1 MNEFGTSRGVA
12 GRPLRST
19 GRAAFAEHVATFV
32 GEMSTRVVAV
42 FHPVWLLIC
51 RRGAARLGEV
61 CRRGCAAVGSPA
73 AVLGVELPPLFDVH
87 QVPKVL
93 RVEAGLAVPRHEL
106 CERLLHVAAAGVHAA
121 GVRVPFDLLRGAH
134 LQRHVVRVAPHLLL
148 PRLRRAQPLQP
159 GHRDLLRLLRDARRL
174 AERLAA
180 STLCA
185 HRRGQQLALH
195 QPRLL
200 LTLLLCC
207 GGRCSPSEAL
217 LSHFY
222 QVTFALLTCFL
233 FTSHLPERLAPGRF
247 DYFGHSHQLFHVSA
261 VVATHFQL
269 GAVLSDMT
277 SRRGRLEATGAPPS
291 LPGTAG
297 AVALGLVLNLGVV
310 ALFVAPLLRRS
321 PRRPAPNHGKDQ

>member
-200 LTLLLCC
+200 LTVGGGALPAEEQSAADARLRGALRLRQFARLL
-207 GGRCSPSEAL
+207 P
-217 LSHFY
+217 
-222 QVTFALLTCFL
+222 
-233 FTSHLPERLAPGRF
+233 
-247 DYFGHSHQLFHVSA
+247 GHSHQLFHVSA